1 MAYLILNEKLNIE
14 KVPNFVKL
22 VYKFNKVI
30 ARYFESLDKLKFFW
44 KVNMEEEHRR
54 AWEQRSPGSD
64 VSEYIENTEQYVR
77 NKDAKQ

>member
-54 AWEQRSPGSD
+54 A
-64 VSEYIENTEQYVR
+64 
-77 NKDAKQ
+77 